1 MKDATDVFYSLHSD
15 KAIKQL
21 KKHFRP
27 DERKETLPEVRAI
40 DASFRQFRAKLQN
53 DGWFERDPISEM
65 ALLLPVLSMTALGTY
80 LSYTHPWTAIFLIG
94 VAQQQAG
101 WLGHDMTHAR
111 NSDYCDTALGAV
123 SGFINGFNRDW
134 WSAKHNTHHVLTNHI
149 GEDPDIDLMPALY
162 LMPPNSAADNHLRK
176 YQHLYAWPLYS
187 LLFISWRQ
195 QSLWRA
201 VIDKDYSML
210 VTKLIPGYIWL
221 LCMPWLVSIGAILL
235 SGFLVGIVVTQT
247 HESEEYVPAGA
258 GPGSYVLEQFQSTR
272 DIDCPDPVSEY
283 LFGGMQ
289 YQLTHHLFPTLPRY
303 KNAKLQKVVME
314 WAKENNLVYKHTGLR
329 ECYTDHYNMLKAN
342 AEAQQ
347 NDQPESKWYWPEGGW
362 SISIQEQWAK

>member
-1 MKDATDVFYSLHSD
+1 MLVIIIHGLDF
-15 KAIKQL
+15 
-21 KKHFRP
+21 
-27 DERKETLPEVRAI
+27 
-40 DASFRQFRAKLQN
+40 
-53 DGWFERDPISEM
+53 
-65 ALLLPVLSMTALGTY
+65 
-80 LSYTHPWTAIFLIG
+80 
-94 VAQQQAG
+94 QAG

-362 SISIQEQWAK
+362 SISIQEQWASKTFPSSPTKCTPNKHVNKTSERYAHAGAPERNTAINCSLQKLKAEPLSQRDFVFTLHLLNTSLLPSHFK